1 MKNRLQVGGLAL
13 ITHAIK
19 ESNVGKVVKLVSF
32 IGSSKS
38 KNWGTRDDFWLIECD
53 DFEISYFNPNNPI
66 PMHPAQ
72 HLMPLGD
79 DKGIELYGLRE
90 EIMTGH
96 DKEAV

>member
-1 MKNRLQVGGLAL
+1 M
-13 ITHAIK
+13 
-19 ESNVGKVVKLVSF
+19 
-32 IGSSKS
+32 
-38 KNWGTRDDFWLIECD
+38 IECD
-53 DFEISYFNPNNPI
+53 DFEISYFNPNKPI